1 LRTYV
6 SGSTPLPLEEVFES
20 VGIIMQKESIDS
32 AISLGIPQ
40 QQLTL
45 NSKTGRIKMVGVA
58 GMNAMGKALGFKA
71 GDELVAING
80 QEIGPQNIGDVV
92 GKWRSTA
99 KAGDLLT
106 IQVARDNESG
116 TEEKVDLKANL
127 FNVAVK
133 KEGKLLF
140 DPKATPAQL
149 TLRKAW
155 LDKAK

>member
-1 LRTYV
+1 
-6 SGSTPLPLEEVFES
+6 
-20 VGIIMQKESIDS
+20 
-32 AISLGIPQ
+32 LGIPQ

-45 NSKTGRIKMVGVA
+45 NSKTGRIKMVGVT

-71 GDELVAING
+71 GDEIVSING
-80 QEIGPQNIGDVV
+80 EAAGPQNIGDVV

-99 KAGDLLT
+99 KLGDLLT
-106 IQVARDNESG
+106 IQVARNDENG
-116 TEEKVDLKANL
+116 TEQMVDLKANL

-133 KEGKLLF
+133 KESKLLF

-149 TLRKAW
+149 SLRKAW